1 VKRASQVLR
10 DILFLLMF
18 IQKNIPMKQGD
29 ALLRAISLHIVVRGE
44 LARFGP
50 FRVEQLDKLYFA
62 ARSVLF
68 FVKKSFFRGYLL

>member
-1 VKRASQVLR
+1 MKRASQVLR

-44 LARFGP
+44 LARFVP
-50 FRVEQLDKLYFA
+50 LRVEQPDVQHFRPL
-62 ARSVLF
+62 LF
-68 FVKKSFFRGYLL
+68 RYLL